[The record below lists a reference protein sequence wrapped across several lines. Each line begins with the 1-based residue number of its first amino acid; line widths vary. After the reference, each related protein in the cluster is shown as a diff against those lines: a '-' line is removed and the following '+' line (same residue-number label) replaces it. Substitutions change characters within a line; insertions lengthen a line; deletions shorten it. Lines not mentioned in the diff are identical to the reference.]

1 MLEMLKRR
9 KKLKARNS
17 ISDLCET
24 SQPPRTSKR
33 AGLHWQN
40 GNLASKHCF
49 LVAKDVGDKEEKE
62 TDFWQKLKSI

>member
-1 MLEMLKRR
+1 MLKRR

-33 AGLHWQN
+33 ASLRWQN

-49 LVAKDVGDKEEKE
+49 PVAKDVGDKEEKE